1 MAKTKA
7 TKSAPAPEPKISD
20 KPKKA
25 EAGST
30 KKTAKK
36 AAPAKLETPA
46 AAAKPSKKAAAK
58 TEVAAPAP
66 APAAKKAAKKAAAKA
81 EVAAP
86 APAPAAKK
94 PGKKAAAKKAEVA
107 APAPA
112 PAAKKPGKKAA
123 AKKAEVAAPA
133 PAPKKPGKKAA
144 AKKAEVAAPAPAPTP
159 EPKKPG
165 KKAAAKTEVA
175 APAPAPAPKKPGKK
189 AAAKTEVAAP
199 APAPAPKKPGKKAA
213 AKTEVA
219 APAPTPAPKKPGKK
233 AAAAKVEVAA
243 PAPAP
248 APAAKKATKKA
259 SKTAAVAPSVGTSKK
274 APRAS
279 KKAAAKASDDE
290 GSQAPV
296 AARTG
301 GAHSREP
308 AEFAGFGPG
317 LFEFLADLAMNNDR
331 DWFAANKHRYE
342 AEVREPAL
350 AFIRA
355 VGSRMAQISEHFVA
369 SDQKVG
375 GSLMRIHRDTRF
387 APDKT
392 PYKTNL
398 GVQFRHAVG
407 KDIHAPGLYFHVDH
421 EGVFIAAGTWHP
433 EAEPLAAIRAAI
445 LERPGAWKAARDD
458 ASFVEHWRL
467 EGDSLSRPPRGVA
480 KDHPLVD
487 DLRRKDHIAMSRLEV
502 GEIMRPDMVDKIVA
516 RYASTLPYLRFLCT
530 AIGVPC

>member
-112 PAAKKPGKKAA
+112 P
-123 AKKAEVAAPA
+123 
-133 PAPKKPGKKAA
+133 KKPGKKAA

-175 APAPAPAPKKPGKK
+175 APAP
-189 AAAKTEVAAP
+189 
-199 APAPAPKKPGKKAA
+199 
-213 AKTEVA
+213 
-219 APAPTPAPKKPGKK
+219 TPAPKKPGKK
-233 AAAAKVEVAA
+233 AAAAKVEVA
-243 PAPAP
+243 APAP

-317 LFEFLADLAMNNDR
+317 LFEFLADLAMNNER

-502 GEIMRPDMVDKIVA
+502 GEIMRPDMVDRIVA